1 MGITIHYRGTI
12 DDLTLV
18 DQFENRVLDM
28 AFAVG
33 GRATIWRSY
42 ADHDPE
48 RMVRGLL
55 LDIAPG
61 QETVSLLLSHEGQLI
76 NSFEIEAAEKGP
88 LPQPS
93 TCFVKT
99 QFGGV
104 EAHVALVHLLSA
116 LKENYFR
123 DLNVEDE
130 SGYFE
135 NRDVKALQQKIE
147 ETNKMLEKIAE
158 GVNRYGLSPE
168 AAEDPDI
175 VAARIERIVKL
186 VQDKFLGDEND
197 VSRPIGTTPDSQTAG
212 PLTLEDEVAFFES
225 LARDGLKK
233 KEFLH
238 RSIKEGLAEGKT
250 IEDVL
255 NEVIHAANPNSKQV
269 GDAELQSVEQEFPW
283 SVSEVNEDFLE
294 TTKFDH
300 AFDEAFEDLAEPE
313 ASPSRK
319 LAEKMLLR
327 LMKISTAMSETNKD
341 SEELGWIEMAT
352 KHLCEINGALS
363 FAGGMMPSESFS
375 SESDGDVQTRNA
387 ITIVQLK
394 RALKA
399 HSFARGALFALHGK
413 ETIDK
418 ETIEGFHAS
427 LEAIL
432 EDIHQQIA
440 AAWGL

>member
-76 NSFEIEAAEKGP
+76 NSFDIEAAEKGP

-116 LKENYFR
+116 LKENYFQ

-135 NRDVKALQQKIE
+135 NRDVKSLQQKIE
-147 ETNKMLEKIAE
+147 ETNRMLEKIAE

-186 VQDKFLGDEND
+186 VQDKFLSDEND
-197 VSRPIGTTPDSQTAG
+197 VSRPISTMPDSQTAG

-255 NEVIHAANPNSKQV
+255 NEVIQAANPNSKRAD
-269 GDAELQSVEQEFPW
+269 DAELQSVEQEFSW
-283 SVSEVNEDFLE
+283 SVSEVDEDFLE

-300 AFDEAFEDLAEPE
+300 AFDEAFEDLVEPE

-319 LAEKMLLR
+319 LAEEMLLR
-327 LMKISTAMSETNKD
+327 LMKIGTAVSETNKD

-352 KHLCEINGALS
+352 KHLAEINGALS
-363 FAGGMMPSESFS
+363 FTSGMMPSESFS
-375 SESDGDVQTRNA
+375 GESDGDIQTRNA
-387 ITIVQLK
+387 IAIVQLK

-413 ETIDK
+413 KTIDK
-418 ETIEGFHAS
+418 ETLEGFHAS